1 MAGPYPY
8 RKKNTAERAQAAEI
22 VFELKARGMSFS
34 AIDALTSDP
43 DGPTGGHR
51 IAATT
56 ARDLVREEAS
66 RRVDPKIDTWRAVI
80 VERLEGALARLDG
93 LEEAARE
100 VLHRHHITVS
110 NGRVVTLNDTPIP
123 DAGPVLAAIDRLI
136 KVEDAREKNAAA
148 LRRLFGLDM
157 PVRVDATITET
168 TQQDLELQELIRDA
182 KAKVQLEEQQIVDG
196 GDSDGG

>member
-1 MAGPYPY
+1 MAGPHPY

-22 VFELKARGMSFS
+22 VFELKARGMSFA
-34 AIDALTSDP
+34 AIDKLTSDP

-56 ARDLVREEAS
+56 ARDLVREEAD

-80 VERLEGALARLDG
+80 VERLESALARLDA

-168 TQQDLELQELIRDA
+168 TQQDLELQEMIRDA
-182 KAKVQLEEQQIVDG
+182 KAKVQMEEQQLIDG
-196 GDSDGG
+196 GDQ